1 MATRISPRHRN
12 LALGEVVP
20 IPPVT
25 RTPSVTDA
33 ELVRRAADGDAWA
46 EEAIYRRYVT
56 LVLGTSRRLLADN
69 SDAEDVAQETFATA
83 FGAWSQLRE
92 PERLRQWLLQIAVRK
107 VHRRFRRRKLLRAL
121 GFDDGPN
128 DATLDVLART
138 DCPQET
144 RMELSLLAKALDKL
158 SVNDRVAWMLR
169 HVEGLSLE
177 EVAQEC
183 GCSLSAAK
191 RRITSASE
199 KIARFA
205 AKGQP

>member
-1 MATRISPRHRN
+1 MATRFSLRQRSLP
-12 LALGEVVP
+12 LAEVPASSP
-20 IPPVT
+20 IPL
-25 RTPSVTDA
+25 TPSVSDA
-33 ELVRRAADGDAWA
+33 ELVRRALDGDAWA
-46 EEAIYRRYVT
+46 EEAIYRRYVA

-69 SDAEDVAQETFATA
+69 SDAEDVAQETFAAA

-92 PERLRQWLLQIAVRK
+92 PERLRHWLLQIAVRK

-121 GFDDGPN
+121 GFDDGGH
-128 DATLDVLART
+128 DATLAVLARS

-144 RMELSLLAKALDKL
+144 RMELALLSKALDKL
-158 SVNDRVAWMLR
+158 SANDRVAWMLR

-183 GCSLSAAK
+183 GCSLAAAK
-191 RRITSASE
+191 RRIASAAQR
-199 KIARFA
+199 IASFA